1 MNRDFLG
8 VWIPREV
15 WLNKDLSTNE
25 KVLLADIASLGGMSN
40 GCFATNQYLADF
52 FGLSKDRISKLISSL
67 KNKGYITV
75 ELVYKEGTYEVEQRL
90 IKIIPYSYF
99 QLGGQN
105 HLGGIGENND
115 YITNNYN
122 INNNN
127 NKSKSSKKRAS
138 KKSYGQYKNVKLTD
152 KELEDLIAE
161 YGKDTIDEYIE
172 IMDMKIEEKGYK
184 YKNFSLAMRNW
195 MKKAN
200 VKPLEAKVEK
210 QEGDTKYDEEYFTK
224 LMEQTLKGGNKF

>member
-75 ELVYKEGTYEVEQRL
+75 ELAYKEGTYEVEQRL

-122 INNNN
+122 INKN
-127 NKSKSSKKRAS
+127 NKPKSSKKQAS
-138 KKSYGQYKNVKLTD
+138 KKSYGQYKDVKRTD

-161 YGKDTIDEYIE
+161 YGKDTIDKYIE

-224 LMEQTLKGGNKF
+224 LMEETLRGGNKF

>member
-99 QLGGQN
+99 QLGGQD

-122 INNNN
+122 KNN
-127 NKSKSSKKRAS
+127 NKPKSSKKRAS
-138 KKSYGQYKNVKLTD
+138 KKSYGQYKNVKLSD

-161 YGKDTIDEYIE
+161 YGKDTIDKYIE

-224 LMEQTLKGGNKF
+224 LMEETLRGGNKF

>member
-1 MNRDFLG
+1 MDRAFRG
-8 VWIPREV
+8 VFIPAHI
-15 WLNKDLSTNE
+15 WLDKNLNATEKCLMAEIDSLS
-25 KVLLADIASLGGMSN
+25 KIG
-40 GCFATNQYLADF
+40 GCFASNQYFADF
-52 FGLSKDRISKLISSL
+52 LDLSKDRTSKLISGL

-75 ELVYKEGTYEVEQRL
+75 DLIYKEGTYEVDRRI
-90 IKIIPYSYF
+90 IKVIGYSQE
-99 QLGGQN
+99 QLGGQS
-105 HLGGIGENND
+105 HPSGIGENND

-122 INNNN
+122 KNNN
-127 NKSKSSKKRAS
+127 NKPKSSKKRAS
-138 KKSYGQYKNVKLTD
+138 KKSYGQYKNVKLSD

-161 YGKDTIDEYIE
+161 YGKDTIDKYIE

-224 LMEQTLKGGNKF
+224 LMEETLRGGNKF

>member
-1 MNRDFLG
+1 
-8 VWIPREV
+8 
-15 WLNKDLSTNE
+15 
-25 KVLLADIASLGGMSN
+25 MSN
-40 GCFATNQYLADF
+40 MDRAFRGVFIPAHIWLDKNLNATEKCLMAEIDSLSKIGGCFASNQHFAEFL
-52 FGLSKDRISKLISSL
+52 GLSKDRASKLISGL

-75 ELVYKEGTYEVEQRL
+75 DLIYKEGTYEVDRRI
-90 IKIIPYSYF
+90 IKVIGYSQE
-99 QLGGQN
+99 QLGGQS
-105 HLGGIGENND
+105 HPLGIGEVNYCSN
-115 YITNNYN
+115 TNYN
-122 INNNN
+122 TNN
-127 NKSKSSKKRAS
+127 NKTSKKKAS
-138 KKSYGQYKNVKLTD
+138 KKSYGQYKNVKLSD

-224 LMEQTLKGGNKF
+224 LMEETLRGGNKF

>member
-122 INNNN
+122 KNNN
-127 NKSKSSKKRAS
+127 NKPKSSKKRAS

-210 QEGDTKYDEEYFTK
+210 QEGETKYDEEYFTK
-224 LMEQTLKGGNKF
+224 LMEQTLKGGKL

>member
-1 MNRDFLG
+1 MNRDFRG
-8 VWIPREV
+8 IWIPRHI
-15 WLNKDLSTNE
+15 WLDKNLKPIE
-25 KVLLADIASLGGMSN
+25 KILLAEIESLGGLHD
-40 GCFATNQYLADF
+40 GCFASNQYFADF
-52 FGLSKDRISKLISSL
+52 LDLSKDRTSKLISGL

-75 ELVYKEGTYEVEQRL
+75 ELSYKEGSYEVDKRI
-90 IKIIPYSYF
+90 IKANPSSYF
-99 QLGGQN
+99 CLGGST
-105 HLGGIGENND
+105 HLEGGGENND

-127 NKSKSSKKRAS
+127 KPKSSKKKAS
-138 KKSYGQYKNVKLTD
+138 KKSYGQYKNVKLSD

-161 YGKDTIDEYIE
+161 YGKDTIDKYIE

-224 LMEQTLKGGNKF
+224 LMEETLRGGNKF

>member
-1 MNRDFLG
+1 MDRDFLG

-40 GCFATNQYLADF
+40 GCFASNQYLADF
-52 FGLSKDRISKLISSL
+52 FGLSKDRISKLISGL

-75 ELVYKEGTYEVEQRL
+75 DLIYKEGTFEVEQRL

-105 HLGGIGENND
+105 HLEGVGKNND

-122 INNNN
+122 KNNNN
-127 NKSKSSKKRAS
+127 ITKSSKKKAS
-138 KKSYGQYKNVKLTD
+138 KKSYGQYKNVKLSD

-161 YGKDTIDEYIE
+161 YGKDTIDKYIE

-200 VKPLEAKVEK
+200 VKPLEEKVEK

-224 LMEQTLKGGNKF
+224 LMEETLRGGNKF

>member
-122 INNNN
+122 KNNN
-127 NKSKSSKKRAS
+127 NKPKPSKKKAS
-138 KKSYGQYKNVKLTD
+138 KKSYGQYKNVKLSD
-152 KELEDLIAE
+152 KELEDLVTE

-200 VKPLEAKVEK
+200 VKPLEEKVEK

-224 LMEQTLKGGNKF
+224 LMEQTLKGGKL

>member
-122 INNNN
+122 INNN
-127 NKSKSSKKRAS
+127 KPKSSKKRAS
-138 KKSYGQYKNVKLTD
+138 KKSYGQYKNVKLSD

-161 YGKDTIDEYIE
+161 YGKDTIDKYIE

-210 QEGDTKYDEEYFTK
+210 QEGNTKYDEEYFTK
-224 LMEQTLKGGNKF
+224 LMEETLRGGNKF